1 MVVRELLTRLSF
13 SVNESQLKKYEQGT
27 RNIQSAAENAAN
39 SFRNMFAA
47 FLGFQSVKSIISI
60 ADEMQN
66 LRARLA
72 LLPQTSMD
80 AGQALDVVADRAI
93 NARQSIEA
101 YAGFYVKAGEA
112 TKKFISTQDDLLKIV
127 DGAAF
132 GLAASGADAVR
143 QGQAFFQLGQ
153 AISSPTVQM
162 EEMNTLID
170 AAPQL
175 FAALGD
181 AIVGEGKNF
190 KEIIGKGKIT
200 GQMLAEGLSKVAPY
214 FEARMKTIPN
224 TVEQAT
230 LRIRNKWK
238 LFVDRLNRDS
248 MVITRVANFIGDSF
262 DYVEEKLNIFVEKIG
277 GANQAL
283 KLFGIVAAAALTPL
297 LIKGFAG
304 AIMFILSPIGLLVAG
319 LTLLYIALEDIYTWM
334 QGGESIIGEWLGS
347 FNEFSDKF
355 DSTFV
360 GKIINGLK
368 KLWQFLSITI
378 DWGAIF
384 NAGAD
389 VLGSLFDV
397 LSGIFNF
404 VVGIAKT
411 FFGLLSGDFDLF
423 YEGIKQAF
431 DGLFEAFKGAFGA
444 IGSFIGLIIESVK
457 NAFNVA
463 ITAISVFLVDSI
475 YGGIKDAISRGL
487 NFFGVGQPNTSVTP
501 QQAANATISAGGAGS
516 RTNTNNV
523 TINQNLPA
531 GSPPEVQAA
540 ARAGTQQALSDGKLD
555 VLARQMGAMS

>member
-13 SVNESQLKKYEQGT
+13 SVNETQLKKYEQGT

-47 FLGFQSVKSIISI
+47 FLGFQSVKSIVSI

-72 LLPQTSMD
+72 LLPQTSTD

-101 YAGFYVKAGEA
+101 YAGFYIKAGEA

-153 AISSPTVQM
+153 AIASPTVQM

-238 LFVDRLNRDS
+238 LFVDRLNRES
-248 MVITRVANFIGDSF
+248 MIITRVANFIGDSF

-297 LIKGFAG
+297 LVKGFAG
-304 AIMFILSPIGLLVAG
+304 ALLFLISPIGLLIAG
-319 LTLLYIALEDIYTWM
+319 LTLLYLALEDVYVWMKGGDSVTGALINKIKNLSLGVRLLLIPALALLTVWLTALSVGMIASAAAAAINFAAMIVGWVGAAAIAVAKAAIIAASWLIAIAPYVLIVAAVAGIVFALYWLWENWDKVLTWM
-334 QGGESIIGEWLGS
+334 KDIASKSWDFIV
-347 FNEFSDKF
+347 DKF
-355 DSTFV
+355 NDSINWI
-360 GKIINGLK
+360 KDKWNGLK
-368 KLWQFLSITI
+368 
-378 DWGAIF
+378 D
-384 NAGAD
+384 
-389 VLGSLFDV
+389 
-397 LSGIFNF
+397 
-404 VVGIAKT
+404 
-411 FFGLLSGDFDLF
+411 FFGIGVNANLS
-423 YEGIKQAF
+423 ATP
-431 DGLFEAFKGAFGA
+431 
-444 IGSFIGLIIESVK
+444 
-457 NAFNVA
+457 NA
-463 ITAISVFLVDSI
+463 
-475 YGGIKDAISRGL
+475 
-487 NFFGVGQPNTSVTP
+487 SVTP

-523 TINQNLPA
+523 TINQTLPA

-555 VLARQMGAMS
+555 VLARQMGAVS